1 MADGVKR
8 LRGMGFTLDSINVR
22 PPVLK
27 RNDNPRDQWY
37 FGPSTLTGTFR
48 RPDEPGL
55 GKLPGKI
62 DQQMAGTLIPSTE
75 ISVEILF
82 KLLDWY
88 STTDR

>member
-8 LRGMGFTLDSINVR
+8 LRGIGFTLDSINVR

-27 RNDNPRDQWY
+27 RNDNPRDKWY

-55 GKLPGKI
+55 
-62 DQQMAGTLIPSTE
+62 
-75 ISVEILF
+75 
-82 KLLDWY
+82 
-88 STTDR
+88 

>member
-27 RNDNPRDQWY
+27 RNDNPRDKWY

-48 RPDEPGL
+48 RSDEPGL
-55 GKLPGKI
+55 
-62 DQQMAGTLIPSTE
+62 
-75 ISVEILF
+75 
-82 KLLDWY
+82 
-88 STTDR
+88 